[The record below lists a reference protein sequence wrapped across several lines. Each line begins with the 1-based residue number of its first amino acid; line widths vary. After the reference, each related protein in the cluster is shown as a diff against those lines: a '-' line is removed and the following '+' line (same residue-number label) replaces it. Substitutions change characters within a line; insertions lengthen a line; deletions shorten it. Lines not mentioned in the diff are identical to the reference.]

1 VPSTQRRQAH
11 SGQVLSISVLVGV
24 LAVALGTVTV
34 VSIYLNRVSST
45 LESMARTEPLA
56 GYAGRPE
63 KVLPQEGGLAPIDY
77 LVMVAG
83 EDDTLLSVHL
93 VRLSGSRQ
101 DLTMIGIPSD
111 LLVPYEP
118 GSPQQTLADVYR
130 QGGDAVAR
138 QIELLFGVPTD
149 HQIKVGLDGLSE
161 VVEAL
166 GGLDGV
172 PGVDSDPDGRDLL
185 RYVAAAGDGPER
197 VDRAAQIAQAI
208 THRLGMVY
216 AVTNPV
222 EFDAVLKAL
231 ERCTLVDSNLT
242 VDEFEATLMESSVR
256 ADEMGS
262 VTLATI
268 VTADGRMAVPHH
280 LAKLRKAMDADT
292 LAALATPILPSAA
305 PSAQSTPRR

>member
-45 LESMARTEPLA
+45 VESMARTEPLA

-63 KVLPQEGGLAPIDY
+63 KAVPQEGVLAPIDY

-101 DLTMIGIPSD
+101 DLTMIGIPAD

-118 GSPQQTLADVYR
+118 ATPQQTLADFYR
-130 QGGDAVAR
+130 QGHDAVAR
-138 QIELLFGVPTD
+138 QVEMLFGVPTD
-149 HQIKVGLDGLSE
+149 HQIRVGLDGLSE
-161 VVEAL
+161 VVDAL

-172 PGVDSDPDGRDLL
+172 PGVAQDPDGRDLL
-185 RYVAAAGDGPER
+185 RYVAAAGNGPARVER
-197 VDRAAQIAQAI
+197 ASQVAQAI
-208 THRLGMVY
+208 LHRLGMLS

-231 ERCTLVDSNLT
+231 ENCTLVDSNLT
-242 VDEFEATLMESSVR
+242 VEEFEATLMESGVR
-256 ADEMGS
+256 ADEMGA
-262 VTLATI
+262 VTLKTI
-268 VTADGRMAVPHH
+268 TTGDGRMAVPHH

-292 LAALATPILPSAA
+292 LAALATPISPSQA
-305 PSAQSTPRR
+305 PSASPSPHR